1 MSVTPPHLE
10 TTPRTYYKD
19 YVTATPNY
27 DLYPGLSRR
36 LGNGY
41 VHQPSPPVRRQPKET
56 NFISMN
62 LHHPLSSNRRTNP
75 TTMADSNSMSVSHQ
89 QLISASHVQAN
100 HPSWDLY
107 PSILRSVENF
117 GTDQMRQQL
126 HAMETSTM

>member
-1 MSVTPPHLE
+1 MTIAPHLE
-10 TTPRTYYKD
+10 TTPKAYYKD

-41 VHQPSPPVRRQPKET
+41 VHRPSPPVRRQPKDT
-56 NFISMN
+56 NFITMN
-62 LHHPLSSNRRTNP
+62 LHP
-75 TTMADSNSMSVSHQ
+75 ASNSRSISVPMATASETAHSMTVSDQ
-89 QLISASHVQAN
+89 QLISHAQDS

-107 PSILRSVENF
+107 PSILRNVENF

-126 HAMETSTM
+126 HAMETTTM